1 MTDSLSRPNPF
12 MLVLIAAV
20 LLLGVMGFTYAA
32 SNHAETTH
40 VWDAQKIMKC
50 LNDNGPHLKMV
61 FRSKDNKFYFPCLLP
76 DGRIGMGIFD
86 KFGNNISAYIPK
98 DGTWAAVRKYI
109 EERATHF
116 TGRIPFIMH

>member
-1 MTDSLSRPNPF
+1 MTASLSRPNPF

-32 SNHAETTH
+32 SNHAETAH

-61 FRSKDNKFYFPCLLP
+61 FRSKDNKFYLPCLLP
-76 DGRIGMGIFD
+76 DGRAFRDDEVESLEEMLQVFKIRLYHLVALGLGIV
-86 KFGNNISAYIPK
+86 IS
-98 DGTWAAVRKYI
+98 
-109 EERATHF
+109 
-116 TGRIPFIMH
+116 